1 MALKAWLKED
11 WEDYYKWLDKRDKFE
26 KNPDKREYQVKY
38 RKKPDSYNVMP
49 YQKIK
54 KEIILGINISNCY
67 ETLEKKMSEISD
79 VLEPLQNENYDVR
92 VALANAR
99 LMYVTAINILDAYK
113 ALKEE

>member
-1 MALKAWLKED
+1 M
-11 WEDYYKWLDKRDKFE
+11 
-26 KNPDKREYQVKY
+26 
-38 RKKPDSYNVMP
+38 
-49 YQKIK
+49 
-54 KEIILGINISNCY
+54 GINISNCY

-92 VALANAR
+92 VALANTR

>member
-1 MALKAWLKED
+1 M
-11 WEDYYKWLDKRDKFE
+11 
-26 KNPDKREYQVKY
+26 
-38 RKKPDSYNVMP
+38 
-49 YQKIK
+49 
-54 KEIILGINISNCY
+54 GINISNCY